1 MSELNEIIV
10 DENKEIQ
17 PTAIQSSIDKITM
30 ELMMNRTHYK
40 KYLLKQ
46 DPIKY
51 KENQEYILK
60 IQKYEN
66 KFANLMAELLQDS
79 IKTNVSEKYTR
90 DINDTFNEFLKTCI
104 QHFEICELEQGV
116 NDSDI
121 LFDQDS
127 MNSTKKSTS
136 TINPHH
142 TMDMFVMRIPP

>member
-1 MSELNEIIV
+1 MAELDEIIV
-10 DENKEIQ
+10 DEIKEIQ

-51 KENQEYILK
+51 KENQEYIVK

-66 KFANLMAELLQDS
+66 KFANLIAELLQDS
-79 IKTNVSEKYTR
+79 MKTNVSEKYTR

-136 TINPHH
+136 TIKPHH
-142 TMDMFVMRIPP
+142 TMDMYVTRIPP